1 MSIKWN
7 PNFEDDINH
16 LLQQKLTEVYEAGKG
31 LPAVQ
36 VTTLL
41 ERAGIT
47 NAPEL
52 ADSISRGIR
61 PQVGA

>member
-7 PNFEDDINH
+7 PNFEDDINR
-16 LLQQKLTEVYEAGKG
+16 LVQQKLTEVYETGKG
-31 LPAVQ
+31 LPVAQ

-47 NAPEL
+47 DASEL
-52 ADSISRGIR
+52 ADAISKGIR
-61 PQVGA
+61 PQVGG